1 MNDYYIQGDSITSYI
16 SNAQFFPIAYY
27 DKYIKKF
34 AKNTKLITKFREIST
49 IKEPLIIITKIEYL
63 EQLNKKILY
72 SLKTDFVLITHYG
85 DCDSGLNN
93 QILNHPYLLKWY
105 GLNMVKVSDKTE
117 AIPIGLENNFFKRTN
132 IEVLNKC
139 SKNVKNKLLYLNFSL
154 NTNPNRTIIMNKLL
168 EKKFIKNNN
177 LPWKD
182 YIQELSE
189 YKFCISP
196 QGNGIDCHRTWECL
210 YLGVI
215 PIVEKST
222 VMNAFNDLPILFV
235 ENYDNIT
242 IEYLNSIYEEKFKNK
257 KFNLEKLDL
266 MYWDKKIK
274 DNFKN

>member
-1 MNDYYIQGDSITSYI
+1 MNDYYIQGDSITSHI

-34 AKNTKLITKFREIST
+34 AKNTKLITNFRETST
-49 IKEPLIIITKIEYL
+49 IKEPLIIITKIVYL
-63 EQLNKKILY
+63 EQLNKKILC
-72 SLKTDFVLITHYG
+72 SLKTNFVLITHYS
-85 DCDSGLNN
+85 DCNSGLNN
-93 QILNHPYLLKWY
+93 EILNHPYLLKWY
-105 GLNMVKVSDKTE
+105 GQNMIKVSDKTE
-117 AIPIGLENNFFKRTN
+117 SIPIGLENIFFKRTN
-132 IEVLNKC
+132 IEVINKC

-168 EKKFIKNNN
+168 EKNFVKNNN

-242 IEYLNSIYEEKFKNK
+242 IEYLNSIYEEEFKNK

-274 DNFKN
+274 DNFKD